1 MYDGSGPLRHRTLLS
16 HPGVSQRVSLIPD
29 GVAVTELREA
39 RPIAYDHPL
48 LIVAS
53 RLEQYKNVHMSISAL
68 KYLPANT
75 KLAILGDGPE
85 RMRLKALADRLDIGN
100 RVQFLGSRS
109 ASEVRSW
116 FAAADAVLCL
126 SARESFGLV
135 VLEALCAGAPV
146 VASDIAP
153 HREIAQ
159 VFADTGRHFVS
170 AAARPWELAHRLQ
183 AVLQT
188 GRRAEAHAPD
198 WEHVTARTHKVYQ
211 TAIGRQR
218 SSRERRST

>member
-1 MYDGSGPLRHRTLLS
+1 VYDGSGPLRHRTLLS

-48 LIVAS
+48 L
-53 RLEQYKNVHMSISAL
+53 

-75 KLAILGDGPE
+75 KLAVLGDGPE

-218 SSRERRST
+218 SSRERHST